1 MWCLGEDLQPV
12 GMNLR
17 MQEEQE
23 PSGKQ
28 KDRKQK
34 VKEEPS
40 CAGLCSGL
48 IDSILCLRM
57 ISLKAEE

>member
-1 MWCLGEDLQPV
+1 MWCLGEDLHSV
-12 GMNLR
+12 GLNLR

-23 PSGKQ
+23 SSGKQ

-40 CAGLCSGL
+40 WAGLRSEL

>member
-1 MWCLGEDLQPV
+1 MVFGGRLAACGDEPQDA
-12 GMNLR
+12 
-17 MQEEQE
+17 EQE